1 MKRQAGFSL
10 FEMMIVVAIIAIL
23 SAALV
28 PNLMSSL
35 HKAEQVR
42 VESDISKIQTQV
54 QFYYL
59 NERRLPRSM
68 SDLVPDY
75 LVSVPKDPWGNHYVH
90 VRDNRKHFIM
100 SYGRDGVAGGRGID
114 SDIKVKVNLRGLRR

>member
-68 SDLVPDY
+68 EDLVPTY
-75 LVSVPKDPWGNHYVH
+75 LTSTPKDPWGAPYVH
-90 VRDNRKHFIM
+90 IRENRKHFIV
-100 SYGRDGVAGGRGID
+100 SYGRDGMPGGRGVD
-114 SDIKVKVNLRGLRR
+114 RDIKVRVNLRGLR